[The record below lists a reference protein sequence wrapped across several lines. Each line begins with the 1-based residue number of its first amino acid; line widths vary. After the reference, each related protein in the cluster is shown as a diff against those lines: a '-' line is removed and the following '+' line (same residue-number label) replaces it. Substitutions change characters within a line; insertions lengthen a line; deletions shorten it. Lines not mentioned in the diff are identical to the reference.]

1 VAPSGVRNMG
11 EQEEGREEGK
21 EENIDVEQATSFFK
35 ALYSYFRQNPNGLT
49 VLLHNISENLI
60 DTVIENEEFRKELGF
75 TTGQL
80 KVASDLFWY
89 HDDEEDI
96 QYALSSSPNLEDTLS
111 AIAKLAWAYSR
122 LKSSTEVIPADV
134 EDLIRE
140 AASTLYRII
149 EYIIKDIDCDP

>member
-1 VAPSGVRNMG
+1 MS
-11 EQEEGREEGK
+11 EEEEGK
-21 EENIDVEQATSFFK
+21 EKTVEENVDVEQAVSFFK
-35 ALYSYFRQNPNGLT
+35 ALYNYFRQNPNGLT

-80 KVASDLFWY
+80 KVVSDLFWY

-111 AIAKLAWAYSR
+111 AIASLAWAYNR
-122 LKSSTEVIPADV
+122 LKSSTEVIPGDV

-149 EYIIKDIDCDP
+149 EYIIKDIDYDS

>member
-1 VAPSGVRNMG
+1 MST
-11 EQEEGREEGK
+11 QEEGRKEGREEGR
-21 EENIDVEQATSFFK
+21 EENIDVESAVSFFK
-35 ALYSYFRQNPNGLT
+35 ALYNYFRQNPNGLT

-80 KVASDLFWY
+80 KVVSDLFWY

-96 QYALSSSPNLEDTLS
+96 QYALSSSPNLEDVLS

-122 LKSSTEVIPADV
+122 LKSSTEVIPGDI
-134 EDLIRE
+134 ENLIRE
-140 AASTLYRII
+140 GASTLYRII
-149 EYIIKDIDCDP
+149 EYIIKGIDCDP